1 MGEPLGQWT
10 RTSAGGSGMRRT
22 SRLIPKTWKGIGFME
37 VIVSQ
42 ARKRALVVGLFD
54 PLELGFDAV
63 QRGARLVVLVAGVRQ
78 MTADQVERVPEFL
91 EVAAE
96 PREPLLDLL
105 GAPLDLEPLQAEHDH
120 LKIRVQAV

>member
-37 VIVSQ
+37 VIVSHLIAH
-42 ARKRALVVGLFD
+42 ARQRALGLGLLD
-54 PLELGFDAV
+54 PLELGLDAV
-63 QRGARLVVLVAGVRQ
+63 QRVARLVVLVAGVRQ
-78 MTADQVERVPEFL
+78 VPADDVECFPEFL
-91 EVAAE
+91 EVAAQ

-105 GAPLDLEPLQAEHDH
+105 GAPLDLQPLEAEHD
-120 LKIRVQAV
+120 KFRE